1 MTTDLPRHI
10 CRQRKKVRMLKPRKC
25 FFGIGRLRGDF
36 PVRGLSASLLV
47 VKSG

>member
-10 CRQRKKVRMLKPRKC
+10 CRQRKRVKILKPRKC
-25 FFGIGRLRGDF
+25 FSGIGRLRVDF
-36 PVRGLSASLLV
+36 PVRDLSANLLV